1 MDLGNRHTAHQYHR
15 SNPVFRGWK
24 EKSLMA
30 LVRVENLVKSFKD
43 LKVIKG
49 LNFELEPGK
58 CIALI
63 GANGAG
69 KTTTLKM
76 LSGLLQPTHGSIHF
90 EGENKDADHRR
101 LIGYLPQHPVF
112 YEWMTAR
119 EFLEYAGK
127 LSGLNSREA
136 KERSNELLELV
147 GIADAK
153 NRRIGKFSGGMK
165 QRLGIAQAIIHRPK
179 LIMLDEPVSALDPF
193 GRREVL
199 ELLEKLKQEATV
211 LFSTHILNDAEEVCE
226 SILFLHD
233 GEIIESGTMGQFR
246 EKYQQSKI
254 DLVFQGSADDYLKS
268 LANDPNVIS
277 IKIEGNKA
285 SVFASDIDDVKSTI
299 LNKAVQESWPLLK
312 YEISSISLEDVFMK
326 VVQK

>member
-1 MDLGNRHTAHQYHR
+1 MDLGNRYTAHQYHR
-15 SNPVFRGWK
+15 ANPVFRCWK

-49 LNFELEPGK
+49 LNFELEAGK

-76 LSGLLQPTHGSIHF
+76 LSGLLEPSEGSIHF
-90 EGENKDADHRR
+90 EGENKENDHRR

-127 LSGLNSREA
+127 LSGLSSIEA
-136 KERSNELLELV
+136 KERSKELLELV

-165 QRLGIAQAIIHRPK
+165 QRLGIAQAIIHKPK

-226 SILFLHD
+226 SILFLHN
-233 GEIIESGTMGQFR
+233 GEIIESGTMDQFR

-254 DLVFQGSADDYLKS
+254 DLVFQGSADDYVKS
-268 LANDPNVIS
+268 FANDPKVMS
-277 IKIEGNKA
+277 IKVEGNKA
-285 SVFASDIDDVKSTI
+285 SVFASNIDAAKSTI
-299 LNKAVQESWPLLK
+299 LNKAVQENWPLYK